1 MNKILKVF
9 IVDDEKII
17 REGMV
22 TGIEWESLGFKVSGQ
37 AEDGETAIEIIDK
50 IKPDL
55 VITDIKMPFIDG
67 LQLVEILKEK
77 HPNILTV
84 IISGH
89 DEFEYAQKAVK
100 LGAYDYLLKPLDLQ
114 YLCQMLIEIKEF
126 IFQKRE
132 MKSDSEELRLLKI
145 FRKIWGAYQILE
157 QDSNYLEKLWNSKLQ
172 DLIYCA
178 AILSVDQTGCNREKE
193 AAAEHQLLDYFI
205 RELIE
210 NTNVDSN
217 IEKSVLNLEGGK
229 YGIILVGKD
238 FECMKKDAGIFVAK
252 IEDSFKKMLGM
263 QTFIS
268 VSGIHRGV
276 NGLGVAVKEA
286 AKAFE
291 FRYIAGNKKIVSFNN
306 IKNKSGL
313 ESSYYDISGILK
325 SIKLGDESLLSEEL
339 KMVLKAAVARREY
352 AKGFIDFICAGLLS
366 ASIDIIQEY
375 GGSIGE
381 IFDDPVFEFDRLSS
395 VTSINNAID
404 QLHLILNRII
414 DYLDKIKKTG
424 ITGKVED
431 ARKYIDAE
439 YTNKQISLQRVADH
453 IHINLCYLSELFKK
467 HTGQSYIEYLTGR
480 RIGKARELLACT
492 DFKSYE
498 IADMIGYENA
508 TYFST
513 TFKKMTGISPM
524 DYRKNTKKDVND
536 ESQD

>member
-1 MNKILKVF
+1 MNEMLKVL

-22 TGIEWESLGFKVSGQ
+22 SGIEWESLGFKVSGQ
-37 AEDGETAIEIIDK
+37 AEDGETAIEIIDA

-67 LQLVEILKEK
+67 LQLVEILKDK
-77 HPNILTV
+77 HPGILTV

-114 YLCQMLIEIKEF
+114 YLCQMLIDIKEY
-126 IFQKRE
+126 IFQHRE

-145 FRKIWGAYQILE
+145 FRKIWGSYQIPE
-157 QDSNYLEKLWNSKLQ
+157 QDSSYLEKLWNSKLQ

-178 AILSVDQTGCNREKE
+178 AVLSVDKVGCNPPSEKE
-193 AAAEHQLLDYFI
+193 TEHQLLDYFI
-205 RELIE
+205 RELIQ
-210 NTNVDSN
+210 NTDVDFY
-217 IEKSVLNLEGGK
+217 IEKSVLYLEDGK
-229 YGIILVGKD
+229 YGMILVGRD
-238 FECMKKDAGIFVAK
+238 FESMKKDTEVFVEK
-252 IEDSFKKMLGM
+252 IEDSFKTMLGV

-268 VSGIHRGV
+268 VSGIHKGV

-286 AKAFE
+286 GKAFE
-291 FRYIAGNKKIVSFNN
+291 FRYIAGAKKIVSFNN
-306 IKNKSGL
+306 IKNQSGL
-313 ESSYYDISGILK
+313 ENSYYDISGILTSVK
-325 SIKLGDESLLSEEL
+325 FGDKILLSEEL
-339 KMVLKAAVARREY
+339 RMVLKAAVARREN

-366 ASIDIIQEY
+366 VAVDIIQEY
-375 GGSIGE
+375 GGSIE
-381 IFDDPVFEFDRLSS
+381 DIFDDPVFEFNRLSS
-395 VTSINNAID
+395 MTSLDIAIE
-404 QLHLILNRII
+404 QLNQLLNRII
-414 DYLDKIKKTG
+414 DYLDKIRKTG

-439 YTNKQISLQRVADH
+439 YANKQISLQLVADYV
-453 IHINLCYLSELFKK
+453 HINLCYLSELFKK
-467 HTGQSYIEYLTGR
+467 QTGQSYIEYLTGR
-480 RIGKARELLACT
+480 RIGKAEELLACT

-513 TFKKMTGISPM
+513 TFKKMTGVSPM
-524 DYRKNTKKDVND
+524 DYRRNAKRTVEN
-536 ESQD
+536 ELQD

>member
-1 MNKILKVF
+1 MNEILKVL

-37 AEDGETAIEIIDK
+37 AEDGETALEMIDA

-77 HPNILTV
+77 NPNILTV

-114 YLCQMLIEIKEF
+114 YLCQMLVDIKEY
-126 IFQKRE
+126 IFQHRE

-145 FRKIWGAYQILE
+145 FRKIWGAYQVPE
-157 QDSNYLEKLWNSKLQ
+157 QDTNYLEKLWNSKLQ

-178 AILSVDQTGCNREKE
+178 SILSVDPVGCNPGGDKE
-193 AAAEHQLLDYFI
+193 TEHQLMDYFV
-205 RELIE
+205 RELIQS
-210 NTNVDSN
+210 TDSDSY

-229 YGIILVGKD
+229 YGIILVGND
-238 FECMKKDAGIFVAK
+238 FDCMKEDAGGFVEK
-252 IEDSFKKMLGM
+252 IENSFKNMLGL

-286 AKAFE
+286 GKAFE
-291 FRYIAGNKKIVSFNN
+291 FRYIAGNKKVVSFNN

-313 ESSYYDISGILK
+313 ESSYYDFSGILT
-325 SIKLGDESLLSEEL
+325 SIKSGDKNLLSEEL
-339 KMVLKAAVARREY
+339 KTVLKAAVARREH

-366 ASIDIIQEY
+366 AAVDIIQEY
-375 GGSIGE
+375 GGSIND
-381 IFDDPVFEFDRLSS
+381 IFEDPVFEFNRLSS
-395 VTSINNAID
+395 VTSIDNAIE
-404 QLHLILNRII
+404 QLSRLLNRII
-414 DYLDKIKKTG
+414 DYLDKTRKKG
-424 ITGKVED
+424 ITGKVEA

-439 YTNKQISLQRVADH
+439 YANKQISLQMVADYV
-453 IHINLCYLSELFKK
+453 HINLCYLSELFKK
-467 HTGQSYIEYLTGR
+467 HTDKSYIEYLTGR
-480 RIGKARELLACT
+480 RIEKAEELLACT

-498 IADMIGYENA
+498 ISDMVGYENA

-524 DYRKNTKKDVND
+524 DYRKNAKKDVKN
-536 ESQD
+536 ESRE